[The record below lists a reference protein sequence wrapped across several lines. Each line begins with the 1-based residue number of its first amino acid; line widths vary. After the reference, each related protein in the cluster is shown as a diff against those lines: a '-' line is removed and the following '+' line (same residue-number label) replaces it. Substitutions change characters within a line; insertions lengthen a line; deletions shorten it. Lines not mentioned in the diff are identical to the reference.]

1 MSFQLPPE
9 RSKLGLPDQGWLVE
23 TQVAQSRI
31 ADSGNG
37 RYAKQAISP
46 CTRVLVK
53 KLVPMA
59 SVDKLSDLPGDAVV
73 TFSSEEDLEKY
84 IRLAD
89 TEGGLSRA
97 QILDLYQNFLWGLDG
112 ARGCLNI
119 STYTTNHADGEAITM
134 ELNLETIDGI
144 ECVVG
149 TTLDK
154 EVSIDDELTISYRRF
169 SLPEFYL
176 EYCKKNEIIDVR
188 TLVLN
193 IVDGK

>member
-134 ELNLETIDGI
+134 ELNLETIDSI